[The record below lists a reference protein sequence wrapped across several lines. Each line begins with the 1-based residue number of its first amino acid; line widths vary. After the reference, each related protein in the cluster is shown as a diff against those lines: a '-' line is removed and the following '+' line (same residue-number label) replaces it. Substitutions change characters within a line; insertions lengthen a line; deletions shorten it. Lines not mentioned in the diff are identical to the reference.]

1 MKTFENKLA
10 LVTGGS
16 SGIGLGLAKK
26 LAASGA
32 NVWILARR
40 SELLNPALKLL
51 EGARQNDHQQFGI
64 LQADVSDPVQVTSV
78 LSDFIKKVGTPDL
91 LINSAGIARPGLFQ
105 ELDLDIFRAQIDTNY
120 LGTIYVTKA
129 IITGMIQRGS
139 GHIVNI
145 SSAAGF
151 LGVYGYTA
159 YGPSK
164 YAVRGF
170 SDVLRAEM
178 KPLGIKVTVVF
189 PSDVETP
196 QLEYE
201 NQFKPAVTYELSK
214 TAKTTTPEIVA
225 DITLKGVLHDKYV
238 ITVGS
243 ETTFLY
249 HLSNI
254 LGNLVYPVMDM
265 QVSDAIKK
273 SKLAQNRPAQ

>member
-16 SGIGLGLAKK
+16 SGIGQGLGKK
-26 LAASGA
+26 LAAYGA

-40 SELLNPALKLL
+40 PEQLNTAIKLI
-51 EGARQNDHQQFGI
+51 EGARRNDQQKFGI
-64 LQADVSDPVQVTSV
+64 LQADVSDRDQVTTV
-78 LSDFIKKVGTPDL
+78 LSDFTKNIGTPDL

-105 ELDLDIFRAQIDTNY
+105 ELDLDVFRSIIDINY
-120 LGTIYVTKA
+120 LGTVYVTKA
-129 IITGMIQRGS
+129 IISGMISRGS

-151 LGVYGYTA
+151 IGVYGYTA
-159 YGPSK
+159 YGASK

-178 KPLGIKVTVVF
+178 KPLGIKVSVVF

-214 TAKTTTPEIVA
+214 TTKTTTPEIVA
-225 DITLKGVLHDKYV
+225 GIILKGVLRDKYV
-238 ITVGS
+238 ITPGS

-249 HLSNI
+249 HLSNL

-273 SKLAQNRPAQ
+273 SKLAQNRPSH